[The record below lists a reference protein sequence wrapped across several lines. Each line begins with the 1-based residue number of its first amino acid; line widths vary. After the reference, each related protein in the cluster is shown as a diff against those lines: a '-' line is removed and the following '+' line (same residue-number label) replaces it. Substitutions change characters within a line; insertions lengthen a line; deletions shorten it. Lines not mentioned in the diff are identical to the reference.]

1 MFTQSKPIQHMTETP
16 KESKNNAFKVKLVA
30 IAKDEGAYIPDW
42 VHHHLYF
49 GFDAIDIYINRTR
62 DNSRNILAYL
72 KKHNSQLNY
81 FSADWIDRCPTGA
94 SNYLQ
99 FIVYAQALEQEKTK
113 AEYDYVMF
121 IDIDEFWMPQNA
133 QTSIQDCLKQN
144 ANADVLSFGW
154 INEHGGQE
162 SFKPISQHVVGQ
174 LSPLVKSVIRTS
186 CDIQE
191 VGLHG
196 AFGKNCSHTLVDGD
210 KFFAEPSNREC
221 LHSELIKLRSAMI
234 VHRMF
239 RSPVEYVSLLSRGRP
254 SDSLPLKLN
263 RKGFNKALGTHVNY
277 VMDESN
283 FDKYD
288 LSRQA
293 FLQEE
298 NLQTLMQEA
307 QQFVYERAKS
317 SLNSILDMPFSYLS
331 QVIELFVGCPEAL
344 KQKVFDT
351 VVGSTAF
358 LAASKNQLLE
368 LASTVKSHNPQVANK
383 LYAIAAEK
391 PEN

>member
-1 MFTQSKPIQHMTETP
+1 
-16 KESKNNAFKVKLVA
+16 
-30 IAKDEGAYIPDW
+30 
-42 VHHHLYF
+42 
-49 GFDAIDIYINRTR
+49 
-62 DNSRNILAYL
+62 
-72 KKHNSQLNY
+72 
-81 FSADWIDRCPTGA
+81 
-94 SNYLQ
+94 
-99 FIVYAQALEQEKTK
+99 
-113 AEYDYVMF
+113 
-121 IDIDEFWMPQNA
+121 
-133 QTSIQDCLKQN
+133 
-144 ANADVLSFGW
+144 
-154 INEHGGQE
+154 
-162 SFKPISQHVVGQ
+162 
-174 LSPLVKSVIRTS
+174 
-186 CDIQE
+186 
-191 VGLHG
+191 
-196 AFGKNCSHTLVDGD
+196 
-210 KFFAEPSNREC
+210 
-221 LHSELIKLRSAMI
+221 
-234 VHRMF
+234 
-239 RSPVEYVSLLSRGRP
+239 
-254 SDSLPLKLN
+254 LN